1 MAEDE
6 GEVGGEGVE
15 RGDVGGDAERGD
27 VERGEGKGEGD
38 GDTVVVVVVMA
49 DNISSRPSFHTSFA
63 SSWASSWAF
72 SRCAR
77 RRRDRVRC
85 DECRDERR

>member
-27 VERGEGKGEGD
+27 VERGEGKGEGE
-38 GDTVVVVVVMA
+38 GETVVVVMA

-63 SSWASSWAF
+63 SSWASSRAS